1 MRGSDEFLAQP
12 PSRPNMHQTSD
23 ELEFGSHV
31 ERYRRELQV
40 HCYRMLGSYDDSEDL
55 VQETFLRAWR
65 GRATFQGRA
74 SVRTWLYRIATN
86 ACLDALDRRP
96 RRVMPPD
103 LVAAADPAA
112 VPAPPPPDI
121 PWVTP
126 YPDRLLDTIASGDE
140 APESEVVSRE
150 TIELAFIAAMQ
161 HLPTRQRAVLILRDI
176 LGWSANESAGL
187 LAMSVPALNSALQRA
202 RGTLKEH
209 LPPRRLDW
217 AAAADPTGDE
227 RILLQRFMAA
237 HETADVA
244 AIAAILREDAR
255 MVMPSLGNWYD
266 GRDAIATAMELGFA
280 MLEGAEFRMVPT
292 GANRQPAV
300 AFYLR
305 AANETEFRGF
315 LLNVLRIEAVEI
327 VEIAGYGAE
336 VFPAF
341 GLPATLQ

>member
-1 MRGSDEFLAQP
+1 
-12 PSRPNMHQTSD
+12 MHQTSD
-23 ELEFGSHV
+23 ELEFGAHV

-65 GRATFQGRA
+65 GRATFEGRA

-96 RRVMPPD
+96 RRVLPPD
-103 LVAAADPAA
+103 LGPAADPAA
-112 VPAPPPPDI
+112 MPAPPPTDI

-126 YPDRLLDTIASGDE
+126 YPDRLLDAIASSDE

-161 HLPTRQRAVLILRDI
+161 HLPTRQRAVLILRDV
-176 LGWSANESAGL
+176 LGWSANESAAL
-187 LAMSVPALNSALQRA
+187 LAMSVSALNSALQRA
-202 RGTLKEH
+202 RATLKEH

-227 RILLQRFMAA
+227 RVLLQRFMAA

-244 AIAAILREDAR
+244 AIAAILRDDAR
-255 MVMPSLGNWYD
+255 MVMPNLANWYD
-266 GRDAIATAMELGFA
+266 GRDAIATAMELGFST
-280 MLEGAEFRMVPT
+280 LQGIKFRMVPT

-305 AANETEFRGF
+305 AANETEFQGF
-315 LLNVLRIEAVEI
+315 LLNVLRIEAGEI
-327 VEIAGYGAE
+327 VEIAGYGAD
-336 VFPAF
+336 VFPSF

>member
-1 MRGSDEFLAQP
+1 MGSEQTAFLAAT
-12 PSRPNMHQTSD
+12 RAGD
-23 ELEFGSHV
+23 ESVFGSHV

-40 HCYRMLGSYDDSEDL
+40 HCYRMLGSFDDSEDL

-65 GRATFQGRA
+65 GRATFRGRS

-86 ACLDALDRRP
+86 ACLDVLHKRP
-96 RRVMPPD
+96 RRFMPPD
-103 LVAAADPAA
+103 VAPAADPTAI
-112 VPAPPPPDI
+112 PGPPPADI
-121 PWVTP
+121 AWVTP

-140 APESEVVSRE
+140 APEAEVVSRE

-161 HLPTRQRAVLILRDI
+161 HLPTRQRAALVLRDV
-176 LGWSANESAGL
+176 LGWSASESAAL
-187 LAMSVPALNSALQRA
+187 LETSVAALNSALQRA
-202 RGTLKEH
+202 RATLKEH

-217 AAAADPTGDE
+217 PPASDPSADE
-227 RILLQRFMAA
+227 RVLLQRFMDA

-244 AIAAILREDAR
+244 AIAAILRGDAR

-266 GRDAIATAMELGFA
+266 GRDAVATTMKLGFST
-280 MLEGAEFRMVPT
+280 LEGAEFRMVPT

-305 AANETEFRGF
+305 LANEPEFRGF
-315 LLNVLRIEAVEI
+315 LLNVLRIEGGAI
-327 VEIAGYGAE
+327 VEIAGFGAD

-341 GLPATLQ
+341 GLPPTLH

>member
-1 MRGSDEFLAQP
+1 
-12 PSRPNMHQTSD
+12 MHQTSD

-280 MLEGAEFRMVPT
+280 TLEGAEFRMVPT